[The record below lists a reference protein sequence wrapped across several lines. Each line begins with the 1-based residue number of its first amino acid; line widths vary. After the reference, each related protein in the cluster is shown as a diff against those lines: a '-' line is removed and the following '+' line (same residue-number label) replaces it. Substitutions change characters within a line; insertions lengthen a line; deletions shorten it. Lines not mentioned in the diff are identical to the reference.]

1 MPKLPRLTA
10 RQIITVLERAGFTL
24 ARQSGSHMIY
34 KNAAGK
40 RVTVPF
46 HASRVLHPKVLKS
59 ILSDA
64 DLSVEKLEAL
74 L

>member
-1 MPKLPRLTA
+1 MLFIQLWGKLS
-10 RQIITVLERAGFTL
+10 RQG
-24 ARQSGSHMIY
+24 GGHKIY
-34 KNAAGK
+34 KDNRGK

-46 HASRVLHPKVLKS
+46 HSGKILHPKVLKS

-64 DLSVEKLEAL
+64 EIATEELTQL

>member
-1 MPKLPRLTA
+1 MTKLPRVTA
-10 RQIITVLERAGFTL
+10 MQIIKVLEKSGFRL
-24 ARQSGSHMIY
+24 SRQSGSHKIY
-34 KNAAGK
+34 KDNRGK

-46 HASRVLHPKVLKS
+46 HSGKILHPKVLKS

-64 DLSVEKLEAL
+64 EISAEELKQL